1 MAGEQ
6 QQQPGAKL
14 SDFAQAERDKLFP
27 KNLYSPKSDKYGPQH
42 PNALSDGDDK
52 GRGTAVFLGIRDQ
65 DTGTKIDVLT
75 RKDNVKTNAYNSGNV
90 YTVPDETAIGG
101 NTINLTS

>member
-14 SDFAQAERDKLFP
+14 SDFAKAERDKLFP
-27 KNLYSPKSDKYGPQH
+27 KNLYSPKSDNYGPQH

-65 DTGTKIDVLT
+65 ETGTKIDILT
-75 RKDNVKTNAYNSGNV
+75 RKDNVKTNAYNSGNG
-90 YTVPDETAIGG
+90 YTVPADNAVGP